1 MANFWENL
9 ASPIK
14 KAAQNMSDWWNSAK
28 GEAEQKIKNKE
39 QQAVEAGKK
48 LALSASSMGN
58 FLKGS
63 LIDQPIEK
71 IKEMPKEVS
80 NYFEPVPD
88 KVRVRDFARELPG
101 AAEKVGSAIVKFGKD
116 VLRAPNRAGASV
128 MLTLQG
134 QKEFVPGAG
143 AVPMLEKFLMGDEPI
158 RDIKETGK
166 ETIKAFGGSEK
177 TAEKFGM
184 PIGMA
189 LTTLDLIPGIPKKK
203 IAEGLGEQLITKYG
217 DDVAKM
223 IIKKGGV
230 DLAEQSLKEGGEKAL
245 QKAGIAVK
253 TVRNLVFDLPVN
265 LIPAKNKAT
274 WKHSKI
280 LWNTMRNQFGEANK
294 LGEDVTRNRGAV
306 AWVIDTLEGGKR
318 SLAPLM
324 EKYADQKMTSKQ
336 YKKLYAMFKSRNYVL
351 EGYKKVM
358 ATLKGIEPT
367 VIERTI
373 EPMQKT
379 VKEAAEEIIPKAV
392 EKQAE
397 ESKLLDAVR
406 YAEEGR
412 ENTDKFRGGTWH
424 TLGEEKNYIFNKA
437 KDKSLEGYGGSK
449 EIKTKLDVKNPLVI
463 KNAILEDGSF
473 SVINSGYE
481 KYLPEKI
488 AKAAEDMYTAVRDAE
503 GTDGV
508 DLAIMNGLHD
518 AGISEEAAGKVIGTS
533 NKFDA
538 AMDLI
543 ISKGLKEKGYDA
555 LILEN
560 EYKGKVADRHI
571 FKLAEDAGQAAKKV
585 GESAEDILNKRNT
598 MEKLRDANPA
608 DEKIASAAEKLD
620 SQINE
625 ASKAEKEIIEIPK
638 TKTAESDL
646 GAINNKNQFVEKAGK
661 KESLAKLEDDPIKEP
676 PNEPPIPPHEPPPE
690 LIFGGE
696 PNFSAGSGIEAIDK
710 MLGETSKPKKLLDW
724 VKQVPK
730 KFTEAF
736 SDRFAPMKRFE
747 GELSKMAGQPID
759 INSSPYIGAR
769 MYAGRMGTVEVELQN
784 LQKIVQPLAKS
795 RADFTR
801 YVLAKRASER
811 ASRGFANPAGVTEEQ
826 ALQAINELKTKVGD
840 AVFKQ
845 FENAEQAIQTW
856 ADQAILQPAMESGI
870 ISKEAYEGVIKNNKH
885 WIPFHVLDY
894 LPDPRHVDAIKA
906 GGEIFSVSKQGI
918 IKELEGT
925 EKTIQDPFETIISHL
940 SQSVSLIKR
949 NEVAKKLID
958 LRDQFRQAKELL
970 LPLEKD
976 ASAPK
981 GWGSISVFVDGKATK
996 WAVPEELSWAM
1007 HQMNEAEA
1015 GLIGKFMRFTS
1026 GAFRK
1031 GATTFYIPFSLS
1043 NAFRDAQM
1051 ATMASKYGFN
1061 AADWAKGFGNGL
1073 KAAFGWESKLYDD
1086 FMRNG
1091 GGFGGY
1097 IQNIRSLSGAKEA
1110 LFEPAWLKRTK
1121 AVINPFNLVSNFA
1134 EAIEL
1139 APRLGVYS
1147 KTLKKGTTAYEAAFE
1162 ARNATIDFAK
1172 AGQEMRIINMWIP
1185 FVNARWQAL
1194 LNTAKVFKERP
1205 VRSAAKAGALIITP
1219 GVTTYL
1225 WNTMNYPDLYD
1236 DIPQWAKDTYF
1247 TVIVGEDVDK
1257 DGNRVPKIVQIPKGD
1272 VGQIFYNPIE
1282 YALEYVRKGEPQNFT
1297 KLALEWMSQL
1307 APIPFTRDGELS
1319 TSQVLSGGLPPV
1331 IRTPIELATNQSFF
1345 SGYPIVP
1352 RNMEKIAP
1360 TEQYDEKTP
1369 ELAVTI
1375 GRALGV
1381 SPMKLAY
1388 GVGGLLGG
1396 FGREAIDPAKILE
1409 MTSQR
1414 FYRTS
1419 GGAKIN
1425 EAWNLKYEAE
1435 VGYNTARQQAVR
1447 AIEAG
1452 DTAAAFKIMDSW
1464 NAEAEKIV
1472 PEITPYLAKDDPL
1485 EADHISKSITFQPA
1499 DMARLQRSV
1508 TEKALSKN
1516 KNDKKTKS
1524 EIMIGQIL
1532 KPKDSGQP
1540 DLKSMREAL
1549 RK

>member
-9 ASPIK
+9 TSPIK
-14 KAAQNMSDWWNSAK
+14 KAAQDVSGWWNSVK
-28 GEAEQKIKNKE
+28 GEAEQAVKDKE
-39 QQAVEAGKK
+39 QQAGEAGKK
-48 LALSASSMGN
+48 LALSARSMGN

-63 LIDQPIEK
+63 LVDQPIEK
-71 IKEMPKEVS
+71 IKEIPKEVS

-88 KVRVRDFARELPG
+88 KVRTRDFARELPG

-116 VLRAPNRAGASV
+116 VLRAPNRAGASAV
-128 MLTLQG
+128 LTLQG

-143 AVPMLEKFLMGDEPI
+143 AVPKLEKFLMGDEPI
-158 RDIKETGK
+158 RDIKGTGK

-184 PIGMA
+184 PIGLA

-217 DDVAKM
+217 DDVAKI

-230 DLAEQSLKEGGEKAL
+230 DLAEQSLKEGGEKVL

-253 TVRNLVFDLPVN
+253 TVRNLVFDLPDN
-265 LIPAKNKAT
+265 LMPARGKAT

-324 EKYADQKMTSKQ
+324 EKYAGQKMTSKQ
-336 YKKLYAMFKSRNYVL
+336 YKKLYAMFKSRNYGL
-351 EGYKKVM
+351 DGYKKAM

-373 EPMQKT
+373 EQPIEKT
-379 VKEAAEEIIPKAV
+379 AKQAVEEIIPKAV
-392 EKQAE
+392 EKQAG
-397 ESKLLDAVR
+397 ESKFLDAVR

-412 ENTDKFRGGTWH
+412 ENTDGFRGGTWH
-424 TLGEEKNYIFNKA
+424 TLGEEKNYIFNKT

-488 AKAAEDMYTAVRDAE
+488 AKSADDMYTAVRDAE

-560 EYKGKVADRHI
+560 EYKGKVVDRHI
-571 FKLAEDAGQAAKKV
+571 FKLAEDAGQVAK
-585 GESAEDILNKRNT
+585 
-598 MEKLRDANPA
+598 
-608 DEKIASAAEKLD
+608 KLD
-620 SQINE
+620 SQISE
-625 ASKAEKEIIEIPK
+625 VPKAEKEIIEIPK

-661 KESLAKLEDDPIKEP
+661 KESLATPETDLTKEP
-676 PNEPPIPPHEPPPE
+676 PKEPLIPLPDPPPE
-690 LIFGGE
+690 FILGGE
-696 PNFSAGSGIEAIDK
+696 LNSSAGSGIEAIDK

-724 VKQVPK
+724 VKQAPK

-736 SDRFAPMKRFE
+736 SDRFAPMKKFE
-747 GELSKMAGQPID
+747 DDLSKMAGQPID

-826 ALQAINELKTKVGD
+826 ALQAINELKIKVGD
-840 AVFKQ
+840 AAFKQ

-856 ADQAILQPAMESGI
+856 ADQAILQPAVKSGI

-894 LPDPRHVDAIKA
+894 LPDPRHVDSIKA

-918 IKELEGT
+918 VKELEGT
-925 EKTIQDPFETIISHL
+925 EKTIQDPFETIISRL

-970 LPLEKD
+970 IPLEKD

-981 GWGSISVFVDGKATK
+981 GWGSISVFMDGKATK

-1061 AADWAKGFGNGL
+1061 VADWAKGFGNGL

-1205 VRSAAKAGALIITP
+1205 IRSAAKAGALIITP

-1352 RNMEKIAP
+1352 RNMEKVAS

-1369 ELAVTI
+1369 QLAVTI
-1375 GRALGV
+1375 GRALGI

-1452 DTAAAFKIMDSW
+1452 DTEAAFKIMDSW

-1485 EADHISKSITFQPA
+1485 EAEHINNSVTFQPA

-1508 TEKALSKN
+1508 TEKSLSKT
-1516 KNDKKTKS
+1516 KDVKKTKTEMTTEELS
-1524 EIMIGQIL
+1524 GIRNGGNQQITIGQIL